1 MNVDV
6 TDKQALRALAES
18 ERRVTRRVE
27 VIDLCDALIHFIS
40 VPNLETRAAMAEV
53 SCPVCAKRRRR
64 DTQRQQKWP
73 SGKINISGN

>member
-27 VIDLCDALIHFIS
+27 VIDLCDALIHFTTGCK
-40 VPNLETRAAMAEV
+40 PDDEPV
-53 SCPVCAKRRRR
+53 SCPRCAERRRR
-64 DTQRQQKWP
+64 DTQRQQKWR
-73 SGKINISGN
+73 SGKINIS

>member
-27 VIDLCDALIHFIS
+27 VINLCDALIHFIS
-40 VPNLETRAAMAEV
+40 IKVTEPACPKCAERRV
-53 SCPVCAKRRRR
+53 S
-64 DTQRQQKWP
+64 DTKRQQKWR